1 MQRKMYTAFVSSV
14 SSLKEERRATLD
26 VLLDLDVFP
35 VATEHFVI
43 QSKDGINDIE
53 RLIDDSDFFILL
65 MVANTVLR
73 PRLAI
78 LPVAGRNM
86 SLCTHWNTLEVT
98 ILRSLLLSCRN

>member
-43 QSKDGINDIE
+43 
-53 RLIDDSDFFILL
+53 
-65 MVANTVLR
+65 
-73 PRLAI
+73 
-78 LPVAGRNM
+78 
-86 SLCTHWNTLEVT
+86 
-98 ILRSLLLSCRN
+98 